1 MHIQPSDTKVYRVP
15 YAAARLGLNPSPAYE
30 MALNEKN
37 TSFFDQKSNFL
48 PCDLLADSAHN
59 FSDILLNA
67 FKEDFDFKKYRH
79 HIQKVHI
86 ANFEF
91 WR

>member
-15 YAAARLGLNPSPAYE
+15 YAGARIGSNPLPAYE

-37 TSFFDQKSNFL
+37 ASYFDQKSNFL
-48 PCDLLADSAHN
+48 PSDLLVDSTQN
-59 FSDILLNA
+59 FSDILLNT

-79 HIQKVHI
+79 PIKKVHI

-91 WR
+91 RR